1 MSKLVRILSS
11 GEGTTSRFADFGLA
25 LTRIAFGL
33 GIAIGHGYSKIF
45 HEAGF
50 GPTQGAIKNVEGMGF
65 PMPTL
70 FAWLSALAEFAGGL
84 LLAAGLLTRPMAFAL
99 VFNMAVA
106 AFVAHGK
113 DPLFA
118 TGDGGSKEFALLYL
132 MGFAV
137 FLFVGGGRYSVDA
150 LFRRRS
156 ARRSEKPK
164 E

>member
-11 GEGTTSRFADFGLA
+11 GEGATTRFADFGLA

-33 GIAIGHGYSKIF
+33 GIAVGHGYSKIF
-45 HEAGF
+45 HEGGF
-50 GPTQGAIKNVEGMGF
+50 GPPQMMIDSVKGMGF
-65 PMPTL
+65 PAPTL
-70 FAWLSALAEFAGGL
+70 FAWLAALAEFAGGL
-84 LLAAGLLTRPMAFAL
+84 LLAAGLLTRPVAFAL

-106 AFVAHGK
+106 AFVAHAK

-118 TGDGGSKEFALLYL
+118 TGKGGSKEFALLYL
-132 MGFAV
+132 AGFLV
-137 FLFVGGGRYSVDA
+137 FLFVGGGRYSLDA

-164 E
+164 D